1 MSTEKRK
8 FFGNGT
14 ETTVEEAPLAVKNN
28 VEVKIINKQMMH
40 VGFGVS
46 AEQVALAKALDP
58 TSVVIQDHNG
68 DVKFSIA
75 AVEGNPSISNAGVQ
89 ISDKKD
95 LFIHKDKPYTK
106 EDFARDYGA
115 AVIQA
120 NVVIAKILHTI
131 SGAECELAGTVEEVT
146 V

>member
-1 MSTEKRK
+1 MSTDKK
-8 FFGNGT
+8 GFFGNKT
-14 ETTVEEAPLAVKNN
+14 ETVEETAPLAVKNN
-28 VEVKIINKQMMH
+28 VKVKIINKQMMH
-40 VGFGVS
+40 VGFGVT

-68 DVKFSIA
+68 DVKFSVS

-89 ISDKKD
+89 ISNKKD
-95 LFIHKDKPYTK
+95 LFIQKDKPYTEK
-106 EDFARDYGA
+106 DFQRDYGA

-131 SGAECELAGTVEEVT
+131 SGAEGELAGTVEEVT